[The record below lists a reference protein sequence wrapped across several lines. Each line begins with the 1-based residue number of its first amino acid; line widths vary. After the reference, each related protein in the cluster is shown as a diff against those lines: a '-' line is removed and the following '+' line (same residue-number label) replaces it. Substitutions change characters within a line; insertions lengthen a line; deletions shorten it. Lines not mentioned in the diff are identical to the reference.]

1 MEARLKFAV
10 ALGAALVLPAAV
22 QGADYFV
29 TRQGN
34 DANRGADWATSF
46 LTVQR
51 GVDALKP
58 GDTLTIGPGEYPE
71 NVKLHGFGVPG
82 KETLIRAE
90 LAGTVVLRGDRDVD
104 LDFAQVPG
112 RRFVYIADCKMDV
125 LSVHEVDTLTNL
137 APAADPGALEF
148 GPARYW
154 HDAEAGKLY
163 LSTSD
168 FQPATC
174 HRYTIGVLRDHGV
187 DMLQCR
193 RVVLDGLREFREHLG
208 GELTISLLRA
218 PGEAVNDT
226 LRAVLDENCSPF
238 SVPAHRLCVLET
250 AAGPTVVI
258 AADHAH
264 VDMWSMLVIARDLGL
279 PVA

>member
-1 MEARLKFAV
+1 MKFAV

-112 RRFVYIADCKMDV
+112 RRFVYVADCKMDV

-163 LSTSD
+163 
-168 FQPATC
+168 
-174 HRYTIGVLRDHGV
+174 
-187 DMLQCR
+187 
-193 RVVLDGLREFREHLG
+193 
-208 GELTISLLRA
+208 
-218 PGEAVNDT
+218 
-226 LRAVLDENCSPF
+226 
-238 SVPAHRLCVLET
+238 
-250 AAGPTVVI
+250 
-258 AADHAH
+258 
-264 VDMWSMLVIARDLGL
+264 
-279 PVA
+279 